1 MNARMIGEQLMSWR
15 HRDMKLGI
23 IGANCQKLAKSG
35 EVVVKSIDLR
45 IRDASNGKERT
56 FKPTYEVA
64 DLGPEEDLIIGM
76 D

>member
-1 MNARMIGEQLMSWR
+1 
-15 HRDMKLGI
+15 MKLGI

-56 FKPTYEVA
+56 FKPTYELA